1 MSSNRDVRII
11 AEKIDYHF
19 PNLSVLESVNDEA
32 FTAFVF
38 RDVRRIK
45 KMRRDMARLG
55 GNISTCSRVMSFTG
69 KVVLMHEF
77 LASLRIDHGGK

>member
-19 PNLSVLESVNDEA
+19 PNLSVLESVNDQE
-32 FTAFVF
+32 FTKFVF
-38 RDVRRIK
+38 RDIRRIK

-55 GNISTCSRVMSFTG
+55 GEYLYMFPRY
-69 KVVLMHEF
+69 VLY
-77 LASLRIDHGGK
+77 R

>member
-19 PNLSVLESVNDEA
+19 PNLVVLESVNDKA
-32 FTAFVF
+32 FTNFVF

-45 KMRRDMARLG
+45 RMRRDMARLG
-55 GNISTCSRVMSFTG
+55 GEYLYMFPHY
-69 KVVLMHEF
+69 VLYRRPD
-77 LASLRIDHGGK
+77 A